1 MMKIVVAIDSLK
13 GSLTSIQAGEAIEK
27 GIKFNL
33 HQDPPEKITKQI
45 LAINNAVN
53 RKTESGRVLGE
64 HQRIPVMEA
73 IKAVTI
79 NGAYQYFEED
89 TKGSIE
95 EGKLA
100 DLVILDKD
108 ILSIDKEE
116 IETIKVLETI
126 KEGNTI
132 FKA

>member
-1 MMKIVVAIDSLK
+1 MP
-13 GSLTSIQAGEAIEK
+13 
-27 GIKFNL
+27 N
-33 HQDPPEKITKQI
+33 QI
-45 LAINNAVN
+45 LAIHNAVN

-64 HQRIPVMEA
+64 HQRILVMEA

-89 TKGSIE
+89 KKGSIE
-95 EGKLA
+95 AGKLA
-100 DLVILDKD
+100 DLVILDKNPLTVDPQD
-108 ILSIDKEE
+108 IEN
-116 IETIKVLETI
+116 IKVVETI